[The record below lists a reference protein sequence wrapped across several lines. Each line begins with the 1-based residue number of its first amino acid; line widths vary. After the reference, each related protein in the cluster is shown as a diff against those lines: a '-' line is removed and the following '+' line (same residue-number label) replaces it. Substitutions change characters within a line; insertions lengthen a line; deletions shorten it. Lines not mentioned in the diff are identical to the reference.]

1 MSPTLNDRVSPVS
14 AALLFLIVIFQ
25 ASPAVAFTTEDLDAS
40 EHWQVGAI
48 SFSGNHIFADSD
60 LQAVMRTKP
69 RPFYTPWKARPEFE
83 PGTFTNDLKR
93 LRIFY
98 EAHGYYHLRLT
109 YNLTTAVKRKQKLI
123 NAELRLVEGRP
134 VKIEDIVLSVDGYH
148 PPPNTAPL
156 TKLPMHPGEVFDQQ
170 AYQSGQEILR
180 LFFVNGGY
188 ARTKARRRAQIDVIR
203 DTARIF
209 YTVHV
214 SSKAYFGKTRLR
226 GNRKVAAKIITRELA
241 YKEGEEYS
249 NQKIDDSR
257 THLLN
262 LHLFSAVTFNPD
274 LESAARE
281 IPMDLELRE
290 RPQHD
295 ISLGGGY
302 STQDDFGGQAQWN
315 DYNWFGGGRQMSVLL
330 RYANIN
336 SRASVSLRQPYFLD
350 HRELEAGITG
360 LLQQENEQTFT
371 LHSESVIPQL
381 TWHITEQL
389 TGTLGY
395 RLMYAQLNG
404 VNSSVISA
412 IGGFRRKGIES
423 GPLASLT
430 WNTTDDESYPTRGSI
445 VTLLGEQGGIIWG
458 GDYKYYRATLEDRN
472 YTTIAKNTVLATR
485 IKFGVADSLGPRH
498 DYPLFLRFFP
508 GGEGSVR
515 GYGRW
520 RLGPLSA
527 SNDPLGGLSLFE
539 GSVELRH
546 PIYKKLAGAA
556 FVDFGQ
562 TSIDPYKFPSPI
574 RFGFGP
580 ALMYQTPIGPLR
592 LDLGIPSQAP
602 RGDPYWQIYFSIGNF
617 F

>member
-1 MSPTLNDRVSPVS
+1 
-14 AALLFLIVIFQ
+14 
-25 ASPAVAFTTEDLDAS
+25 
-40 EHWQVGAI
+40 
-48 SFSGNHIFADSD
+48 
-60 LQAVMRTKP
+60 MRTEP

-83 PGTFTNDLKR
+83 PTTFTNDLKR

-109 YNLTTAVKRKQKLI
+109 YNLTTEVKGKEQLVD
-123 NAELRLVEGRP
+123 AELHLVEGRP
-134 VKIEDIVLSVDGYH
+134 IRIEDIDVSIDGYH
-148 PPPNTAPL
+148 PPANTAPIN
-156 TKLPMHPGEVFDQQ
+156 KLPMHRGEIFNQQ
-170 AYQSGQEILR
+170 AYEGGQQILR

-188 ARTKARRRAQIDVIR
+188 ARTKALRRAQVDVVR
-203 DTARIF
+203 DTARIY

-214 SSKAYFGKTRLR
+214 GSKAYFGKTRLR
-226 GNRKVAAKIITRELA
+226 GNEKVAAEIITRELA
-241 YKEGEEYS
+241 YKEDEEYS

-257 THLLN
+257 TRLLN

-281 IPMDLELRE
+281 IPIDLSVRE
-290 RPQHD
+290 RPPRD

-302 STQDDFGGQAQWN
+302 STQDDFGGQVQWN
-315 DYNWFGGGRQMSVLL
+315 DYNWFGGGRQMSVVL
-330 RYANIN
+330 RYASIN
-336 SRASVSLRQPYFLD
+336 SYASASLRQPYFLD
-350 HRELEAGITG
+350 RRDLEGGVTAA
-360 LLQQENEQTFT
+360 LQQEDEQTFT
-371 LHSESVIPQL
+371 LHSEAILPQL

-389 TGTLGY
+389 NGTIGY
-395 RLMYAQLNG
+395 RLMYANLNN
-404 VNSSVISA
+404 VSSTVIDA
-412 IGGFRRKGIES
+412 LHGLRRKGIVS
-423 GPLASLT
+423 GPIASLV
-430 WNTTDDESYPTRGSI
+430 WNTTDDQYYPTRGAI
-445 VTLLGEQGGIIWG
+445 VTLLAEQGGTIWG

-485 IKFGVADSLGPRH
+485 LKFGLADSLGPKD

-546 PIYKKLAGAA
+546 PIYKKLGGAA

-562 TSIDPYKFPSPI
+562 TSINTDTFPTPI

-580 ALMYQTPIGPLR
+580 AAMYQTPIGPLR

-602 RGDPYWQIYFSIGNF
+602 RGDPWWQVYFSIGNF

>member
-1 MSPTLNDRVSPVS
+1 MSPSLHACPISA
-14 AALLFLIVIFQ
+14 AALLFLVAISQ
-25 ASPAVAFTTEDLDAS
+25 ASAACAVMVDDLDPS
-40 EHWQVGAI
+40 EHWKVGAI
-48 SFSGNHIFADSD
+48 SFAGNQVFADSD

-83 PGTFTNDLKR
+83 RNTFTNDLKR

-98 EAHGYYHLRLT
+98 QTHGYYHLRLT
-109 YNLTTAVKRKQKLI
+109 YNLTTAVKRKEKLI
-123 NAELRLVEGRP
+123 NARLRLVEGTP
-134 VKIEDIVLSVDGYH
+134 IKIEDIVVSVDGYH
-148 PPPNTAPL
+148 PPPNTAPM
-156 TKLPMHPGEVFDQQ
+156 TKLPIHRGDIFNQQ
-170 AYQSGQEILR
+170 AYQGGQEILR
-180 LFFVNGGY
+180 LFFVNDGY
-188 ARTKARRRAQIDVIR
+188 ARTKAQRRAQVDVVR
-203 DTARIF
+203 DTARIY
-209 YTVHV
+209 YTVQV
-214 SSKAYFGKTRLR
+214 GSKGYLGKTRLR
-226 GNRKVAAKIITRELA
+226 GNQKVADRIITRELA
-241 YKEGEEYS
+241 YQEGEEYS

-257 THLLN
+257 TRLLN
-262 LHLFSAVTFNPD
+262 LHLFSAVTFNSD

-281 IPMDLELRE
+281 IPMDLEVRE

-302 STQDDFGGQAQWN
+302 STQDDFGGQVQWN
-315 DYNWFGGGRQMSVLL
+315 DYNWLGDGRQMSVLL
-330 RYANIN
+330 RYADIN
-336 SRASVSLRQPYFLD
+336 SRASVALRQPYFLD
-350 HRELEAGITG
+350 RRELEGAVTAV
-360 LLQQENEQTFT
+360 LRQEDEQTFT
-371 LHSESVIPQL
+371 LHSEALMPQL
-381 TWHITEQL
+381 TWHITKQL
-389 TGTLGY
+389 AGTLGY

-404 VNSSVISA
+404 ANSSVISA
-412 IGGFRRKGIES
+412 IGGFRRKGIDS
-423 GPLASLT
+423 GPLVSLT
-430 WNTTDDESYPTRGSI
+430 WNNTDDEYYPTRGAI
-445 VTLLGEQGGIIWG
+445 VTLAAEQGGVIWG
-458 GDYKYYRATLEDRN
+458 GDYKYYRATLEARN

-485 IKFGVADSLGPRH
+485 LKFGVADSLGPRH

-546 PIYKKLAGAA
+546 PIYKKLAGAG

-562 TSIDPYKFPSPI
+562 TNINPYTFPSPI

-602 RGDPYWQIYFSIGNF
+602 RGDPWWQIYFSIGNF